1 MSEAT
6 LTTPAAGL
14 QTRAQGRD
22 RFFLSMSGALLLILL
37 IGFSPTLY
45 LRLFFDVPPIPFY
58 LHVHGAT
65 VTAWFVWLVF
75 QASLV
80 NVNRVDV
87 HRRIG
92 IAGAVLGAAVVPG
105 GLMATLQVVGRLPE
119 LGLELEAAIYFIS
132 WVIWVNFHMLLGFVG
147 FLAVALLLRR
157 RTDIHKRLMLLASI
171 SLIPPA
177 LARISAWFGWVLEQ
191 EIIVVTITW
200 LLLLVPMFLHDL
212 IVEKRVHKAT
222 ALGGLCFVLVVLA
235 PVVIARTEF
244 AQEFVRGLM

>member
-1 MSEAT
+1 MSQAT
-6 LTTPAAGL
+6 LVTPAAGL
-14 QTRAQGRD
+14 HARAQGRD
-22 RFFLSMSGALLLILL
+22 KFFLSMSGALLLILL

-65 VTAWFVWLVF
+65 VTAWFVWLVV

-87 HRRIG
+87 HQRIG
-92 IAGAVLGAAVVPG
+92 MAGAVLGAAVVPA

-119 LGLELEAAIYFIS
+119 LGLELEGAIYFIS

-177 LARISAWFGWVLEQ
+177 LARISSWFGWVLEQ
-191 EIIVVTITW
+191 EIIVVTIAW
-200 LLLLVPMFLHDL
+200 LLLLIPMFVHDL
-212 IVEKRVHKAT
+212 IVDKRVHKAT
-222 ALGGLCFVLVVLA
+222 ALGGLCFVLIVLA
-235 PVVIARTEF
+235 PAAIATTEF
-244 AQEFVRGLM
+244 AQEFVRGLG